1 MQVDFKKKALLE
13 WAKPYLARSGENSK
27 TGIII
32 IDIVTTII
40 ITTVMMAYTQNTED
54 LPIEYTAMV
63 HFQKNN
69 YGPICFLVKKT
80 KPGVGVDLRGVWQK
94 TRLYIFFRHPFLNP
108 S

>member
-40 ITTVMMAYTQNTED
+40 ITTVMMANTQNTED
-54 LPIEYTAMV
+54 LPIEYAAMV
-63 HFQKNN
+63 HFQKNSH
-69 YGPICFLVKKT
+69 GPICFLVKKDQT
-80 KPGVGVDLRGVWQK
+80 GGWGW
-94 TRLYIFFRHPFLNP
+94 I
-108 S
+108 

>member
-40 ITTVMMAYTQNTED
+40 ITTVMIAKH
-54 LPIEYTAMV
+54 P
-63 HFQKNN
+63 K
-69 YGPICFLVKKT
+69 YGGFTYKVRSNGSFSKK
-80 KPGVGVDLRGVWQK
+80 
-94 TRLYIFFRHPFLNP
+94 
-108 S
+108 